1 LDTSRYTPIARVG
14 RGELPWHGTPAYRST
29 RLPAL
34 LIHSYTSIVHHSY
47 THSPAYTT
55 HTLLHQHTPLT
66 RSYTSIHHSHAHTP
80 AYTTH
85 TLIHQHTPLI
95 HSYTNIH
102 HSYTHTPAYTTHT
115 LIHQHTPLIHSY
127 ISIHNAQGRLA
138 PGRVSVSHP
147 PEFNTDTLLGGAPSD
162 RPAHT
167 TRLGVHRLIQI
178 IAPSS
183 PSQRPPNSAFLSEPA
198 APDAPRSS
206 CWCS

>member
-1 LDTSRYTPIARVG
+1 MEPFSPSQRPPVHCGPLAGVGHLFGYQHSGRYTHTPRVG
-14 RGELPWHGTPAYRST
+14 RGGREHGTPAYRRT
-29 RLPAL
+29 RLL
-34 LIHSYTSIVHHSY
+34 Y
-47 THSPAYTT
+47 
-55 HTLLHQHTPLT
+55 
-66 RSYTSIHHSHAHTP
+66 SYTSIHHRDSYTHTA

-95 HSYTNIH
+95 HSH
-102 HSYTHTPAYTTHT
+102 
-115 LIHQHTPLIHSY
+115 

-138 PGRVSVSHP
+138 TGRVSVSHP

-178 IAPSS
+178 IPPSS
-183 PSQRPPNSAFLSEPA
+183 PSQRPPDSAFLSEPA